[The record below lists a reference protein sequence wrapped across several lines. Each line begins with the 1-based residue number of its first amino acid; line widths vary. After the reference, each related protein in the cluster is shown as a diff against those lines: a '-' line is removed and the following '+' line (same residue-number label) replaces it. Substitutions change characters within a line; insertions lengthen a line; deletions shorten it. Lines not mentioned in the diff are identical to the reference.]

1 MALIGTLRNRMT
13 KWVVGL
19 VAVSMAAFILG
30 SDFLGNGAQSFIGND
45 NSVGE
50 IAGTTISMEDY
61 QAAIQET
68 ENNYAMNL
76 NRKPTEQEM
85 PTIRQQ
91 AWDLLIARLA
101 INPEF
106 EKVGVKVHSEEEWD
120 MIQGKNVEEGLKNAF
135 KDSLGRFD
143 RARLIQQLQ
152 VFNSFPAGSPQR
164 AQWDI
169 YRSNLAP
176 ARARLK
182 YEALLLKSNYVTD
195 TEAERYYHEQSDV
208 AEVKYLYVP
217 FYAVSDSLVKVTD
230 ADIKSYF
237 DQNKEKYKTTETK
250 SLSYVMFPVK
260 ASADDSASIKTSLTT
275 VAENFKTTKEDS
287 IFAVTNNT
295 NPNVSGWNKYNASN
309 IPSGIQEK
317 LNEITPGTVV
327 GPFQENG
334 FYKVVKLI
342 STGTDT
348 AYFARASHI
357 LFRADDP
364 SDAGKKATREKARKV
379 LAELKAGAD
388 FAAKAREHG
397 TDGTAS
403 TGGDLGWFGK
413 GTMVKPF
420 EKAVFGAAREGL
432 LSDVVET
439 DFGFHIIKVTGAKNN
454 KVYTVASVEEE
465 ITPSDETQ
473 NEIYRQADAFAS
485 ELSGVE
491 AFREKAAKEKLI
503 VSDANDL
510 APSERRL
517 SNLPDARQIISWAY
531 RDGSVGKVSEATDID
546 GNWVV
551 AVVTKETSEG
561 YRALDKDLKETIT
574 PLAKKQMI
582 GKMIAEKVSGKKD
595 DLETLAKQFGN
606 DAIVNTSNDLR
617 LNTNSLVSV
626 GFDPAAVGKA
636 FSAEAG
642 KRSAPYIGENGVL
655 IVEGIRKTTAPEIT
669 DFNTYK
675 SQLLQAANSR
685 SSFIIGE
692 ALRSAAKIEDKR
704 YRMF

>member
-503 VSDANDL
+503 VSDANVF

>member
-1 MALIGTLRNRMT
+1 MT

-30 SDFLGNGAQSFIGND
+30 SDFLGNGAQSYLGND

-50 IAGTTISMEDY
+50 IAGTTISMEEY

-76 NRKPTEQEM
+76 NRRPTDQEM

-135 KDSLGRFD
+135 RDSLGRFD

-182 YEALLLKSNYVTD
+182 YEALLLKSNYITD
-195 TEAERYYHEQSDV
+195 AEAERNYHEQSDV
-208 AEVKYLYVP
+208 AEVKYLYIP
-217 FYAVSDSLVKVTD
+217 FYAISDSLIKVTD
-230 ADIKSYF
+230 ADIKAYF
-237 DQNKEKYKTTETK
+237 DKNKEKYKTSETK
-250 SLSYVMFPVK
+250 SISYVMFPVK
-260 ASADDSASIKTSLTT
+260 ASAEDSASIKNALTT
-275 VAENFKTTKEDS
+275 VAENFKNTKEDS
-287 IFAVTNNT
+287 VFAVTNNT

-309 IPSGIQEK
+309 IPTGLQEK

-327 GPFQENG
+327 GPFLENG

-342 STGTDT
+342 GTGTDT
-348 AYFARASHI
+348 ASFARASHI

-364 SDAGKKATREKARKV
+364 SDAGKKATKEKARKV

-397 TDGTAS
+397 SDGTAS

-420 EKAVFGAAREGL
+420 EKAVFGATREGL
-432 LSDVVET
+432 LADVVET
-439 DFGFHIIKVTGAKNN
+439 DFGFHIIKVTNAKNN

-473 NEIYRQADAFAS
+473 NEIYRQADAFAN
-485 ELSGVE
+485 ELSGVD
-491 AFREKAAKEKLI
+491 AFREKAAKEKLV
-503 VSDANDL
+503 VSDATDL

-551 AVVTKETSEG
+551 AVVSKETQEG
-561 YRALDKDLKETIT
+561 YRELDKNLKEIIT
-574 PLAKKQMI
+574 PLAKKQLI
-582 GKMIAEKVSGKKD
+582 GKMITEKVSGKKD

-617 LNTNSLVSV
+617 LSTNSLVSV

-636 FSAEAG
+636 FAAEAG

-655 IVEGIRKTTAPEIT
+655 IMEGIRKTTAPEIT
-669 DFNTYK
+669 DYSTYK

-704 YRMF
+704 YKMF

>member
-1 MALIGTLRNRMT
+1 MT

-76 NRKPTEQEM
+76 NRRPTEQEM

-169 YRSNLAP
+169 YRANLAP

-195 TEAERYYHEQSDV
+195 AEAERYYHEQSDV

-217 FYAVSDSLVKVTD
+217 FYAISDSLVKVTD

-237 DQNKEKYKTTETK
+237 EKNKEKYKTTETK
-250 SLSYVMFPVK
+250 SISYVMFPVK
-260 ASADDSASIKTSLTT
+260 ASAEDSASIKNALNT
-275 VAENFKTTKEDS
+275 VAENFKNTKEDS

-309 IPSGIQEK
+309 IPSGLQEK

-327 GPFQENG
+327 GPFLENG

-364 SDAGKKATREKARKV
+364 SDAGKKTTREKARKV

-388 FAAKAREHG
+388 FAAKAREYG
-397 TDGTAS
+397 SDGTAS

-420 EKAVFGAAREGL
+420 EKAVFGASREGL
-432 LSDVVET
+432 LADVVET

-503 VSDANDL
+503 VSDATEL

-551 AVVTKETSEG
+551 AVVTKETKEG
-561 YRALDKDLKETIT
+561 YRELDRDLKETIT
-574 PLAKKQMI
+574 PLAKKQLI
-582 GKMIAEKVSGKKD
+582 GKMIADKVGGKKE

-636 FSAEAG
+636 FAAEAG
-642 KRSAPYIGENGVL
+642 KRSVPHIGENGVL

-669 DFNTYK
+669 DYNTYK

>member
-275 VAENFKTTKEDS
+275 VAENFKTTKEHS